1 MKGSHQVM
9 LRHKLMGLALA
20 SLLAGCATT
29 EPRIVYRDVKVPIPV
44 PCKVDL
50 PAEPDYATNSLAL
63 DAPIFD
69 MVRALLVERE
79 QRKARDVEVTAA
91 ARSCS

>member
-1 MKGSHQVM
+1 MNRIALV
-9 LRHKLMGLALA
+9 LALA
-20 SLLAGCATT
+20 LAGCAT
-29 EPRIVYRDVKVPIPV
+29 EPRIEYREVKVVIPV
-44 PCKVDL
+44 PCRVDL
-50 PAEPDYATNSLAL
+50 PDEPDYATNSLAL

-79 QRKARDVEVTAA
+79 QRTARDVEVTAA

>member
-1 MKGSHQVM
+1 MNRSPSTN
-9 LRHKLMGLALA
+9 GLVISLA
-20 SLLAGCATT
+20 AICLTLAGCAS
-29 EPRIVYRDVKVPIPV
+29 EPRIEYREVKTVVPV
-44 PCKVDL
+44 PCRVTL
-50 PAEPDYATNSLAL
+50 PDEPDYATNSLAL

-91 ARSCS
+91 AKSCS

>member
-1 MKGSHQVM
+1 MNKTGYKIFLV
-9 LRHKLMGLALA
+9 LF
-20 SLLAGCATT
+20 LAGCATT
-29 EPRIVYRDVKVPIPV
+29 EPRVVYREVKVPVSV
-44 PCKVDL
+44 PCRVTL
-50 PAEPDYATNSLAL
+50 PDEPTYATAELSL
-63 DAPIFD
+63 DAPLFD

>member
-1 MKGSHQVM
+1 MMRITS
-9 LRHKLMGLALA
+9 ALSLCAVLIA
-20 SLLAGCATT
+20 SALSGCATA
-29 EPRIVYRDVKVPIPV
+29 EPRVIYRDVKVAVSI

-50 PAEPDYATNSLAL
+50 PDEPDYATNSLAL

-91 ARSCS
+91 AKSCS